1 MAEKVI
7 KTRILLKI
15 DTYENWMKSSLILKK
30 GEVAIYDASTNKAIT
45 KSDLD
50 AAVAGLSGAVH
61 FIGVKESLP
70 ASGNK
75 DRRRSSY
82 FF

>member
-30 GEVAIYDASTNKAIT
+30 GEVAICEVPTGDT
-45 KSDLD
+45 
-50 AAVAGLSGAVH
+50 SG
-61 FIGVKESLP
+61 SSNYLP
-70 ASGNK
+70 A
-75 DRRRSSY
+75 R
-82 FF
+82 